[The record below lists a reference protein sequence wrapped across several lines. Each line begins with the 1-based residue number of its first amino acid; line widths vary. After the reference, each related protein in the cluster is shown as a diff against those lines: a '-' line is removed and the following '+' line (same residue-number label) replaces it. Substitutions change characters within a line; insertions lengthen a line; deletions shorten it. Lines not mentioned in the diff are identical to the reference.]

1 MRALTW
7 ARQLLRSE
15 RGNVLAIGAAVM
27 PLMIGAAAVGLDT
40 IQLSL
45 WKRQLQRM
53 ADSAALAGAHS
64 LVQRNTPSG
73 QAVAEAAVARDREL
87 NDQLG
92 LLTGYPIVQSAP
104 AAGPYA
110 GNAKAV
116 RVILSAKRDL
126 PFWRFFQG
134 ESPTVTVEATAAIV
148 QTGSFCILTLEEGAV
163 RAINFTGNAN
173 VNLGCGIAT
182 NSTAVPAI
190 DAGGSSTLTANPIMA
205 RGGLDA
211 TNDYYGNST
220 LIPYSDKQQDP
231 FADRPDPS
239 TAANAMSC
247 DDAFDDR
254 ASVTL
259 DETVP
264 GSASVNATCFSSMT
278 INRSITLPAGTYY
291 IKNGNLN
298 LGPHATVTGTGVT
311 IIFTGDG
318 DSIGKI
324 EMNGQA
330 SMTLS
335 APETGPY
342 RDIVIFRDDDRLTM
356 DDMHLNGGNQLNLLG
371 ALYMPKTNIVINGNS
386 SMTST
391 CLQIVSQ
398 RISFSGNMNLSNSLT
413 DSCRTKPGENFTL
426 SQVRL
431 VG

>member
-1 MRALTW
+1 MRALSW
-7 ARQLLRSE
+7 VRKLIRSE
-15 RGNVLAIGAAVM
+15 RGNVLAIGAAAM

-40 IQLSL
+40 VQMSL

-64 LVQRNTPSG
+64 LVQKNTPSG
-73 QAVAEAAVARDREL
+73 QAVAEAAVTRDRLL

-104 AAGPYA
+104 LTGPFA

-116 RVILSAKRDL
+116 RVVLSAKRDL

-148 QTGSFCILTLEEGAV
+148 KTGRFCILTLEEGAV
-163 RAINFTGNAN
+163 QAINFTGNAM

-190 DAGGSSTLTANPIMA
+190 DAGGSSSLIADPIMA

-211 TNDYYGNST
+211 TNPYYGNST
-220 LIPYSDKQQDP
+220 IIPYSDKQEDP

-239 TAANAMSC
+239 AAANGMGCS
-247 DDAFDDR
+247 DSFDDLP
-254 ASVTL
+254 SVTL
-259 DETVP
+259 NEAGGTAV
-264 GSASVNATCFSSMT
+264 CFNSMT
-278 INRSITLPAGTYY
+278 IDRTINLPAGTYY

-298 LGPHATVTGTGVT
+298 LGSHAAITGTNVT
-311 IIFTGDG
+311 IVFTGDG

-335 APETGPY
+335 APTAGVY
-342 RDIVIFRDDDRLTM
+342 RDIVIFRDKDRVTM
-356 DDMHLNGGNQLNLLG
+356 DDWHLNGGNALNLTG
-371 ALYMPKTNIVINGNS
+371 ALYMPKTNMLINGNS
-386 SMTST
+386 TMSSN

-413 DSCRTKPGENFTL
+413 STCSNNPGEEFTL